1 MDNSDPERFPSILR
15 FHAGQTASGEVVIPY
30 AAVERK
36 VLPAPVIALT
46 RSLSMQGNV
55 STRPPE
61 TRTLG
66 LQLGYLCSIALHT
79 EGHCTVHRKTWLGLG
94 SRSPALGRPG
104 GTRATAMPQLIP
116 SSSS

>member
-46 RSLSMQGNV
+46 
-55 STRPPE
+55 
-61 TRTLG
+61 
-66 LQLGYLCSIALHT
+66 SISEHAGKCQHQ
-79 EGHCTVHRKTWLGLG
+79 
-94 SRSPALGRPG
+94 
-104 GTRATAMPQLIP
+104 AT
-116 SSSS
+116 